1 MTNGLILKKFLK
13 GGTMTKQELREAIT
27 HYNRTGNTIPFNSLT
42 ADNIDPA
49 DTVGLYEKID
59 NAYQKAKALSVLFD
73 EQDQSLYFRT
83 YWDLYDKIK
92 NPKIYCLFR
101 FKDYELVLMD
111 LMVNYE
117 KILNNLTDIEFL

>member
-13 GGTMTKQELREAIT
+13 GGTMTKQELSEAIT

-59 NAYQKAKALSVLFD
+59 NAHQKAKALSVL
-73 EQDQSLYFRT
+73 S
-83 YWDLYDKIK
+83 
-92 NPKIYCLFR
+92 
-101 FKDYELVLMD
+101 
-111 LMVNYE
+111 
-117 KILNNLTDIEFL
+117 